1 MIQPTRTFH
10 QPQASRNSCHRPRVH
25 RCWLTLFTALAVL
38 GSALIVSTP
47 SLVLGETLLS
57 HPPVRV
63 YRRRPVI
70 VVQQP
75 PPVRRVHVVH
85 TNKRTQPAETT
96 NEWQRLGIGIR
107 ANGTTLTGDKLSIDS
122 VENPAMGGLGL
133 QFRSPIDKHW
143 AMELSLDFLQGTDP
157 DKQFTQR
164 TFPLMLSAIF
174 HLFPDSKISPYGL
187 VGAGVHFTELSYLDG
202 KFRHDILEIAG
213 QAGFGIEVKVTD
225 QLALHADLRFLSIYK
240 NLDSQTTI
248 SSKCHS
254 SNASG
259 AVGFCEGIQNIDTNE
274 RFNLGAQLQAGAT
287 YYF

>member
-1 MIQPTRTFH
+1 L
-10 QPQASRNSCHRPRVH
+10 V
-25 RCWLTLFTALAVL
+25 TAFAVL
-38 GSALIVSTP
+38 GSALMVSAP
-47 SLVLGETLLS
+47 SVVLGETLLS

-63 YRRRPVI
+63 YRRRPVV

-85 TNKRTQPAETT
+85 TSKRAKPVDTT

-107 ANGTTLTGDKLSIDS
+107 ANGTTLSGDKLSIDS

-174 HLFPDSKISPYGL
+174 HVFPNAKISPYGL

-248 SSKCHS
+248 SSQCQS
-254 SNASG
+254 SKAGG
-259 AVGFCEGIQNIDTNE
+259 ALGFCEGLQNIDTNE